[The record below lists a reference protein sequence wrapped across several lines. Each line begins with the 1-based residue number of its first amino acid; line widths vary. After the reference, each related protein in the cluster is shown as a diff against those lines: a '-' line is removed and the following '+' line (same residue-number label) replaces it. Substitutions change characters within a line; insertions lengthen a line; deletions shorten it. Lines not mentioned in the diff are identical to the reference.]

1 MVDRERQSLQF
12 LAKGIDGSIYE
23 YVVVN
28 GSDVSGGMTM
38 ASQLEVV
45 LFEVQK
51 RLERKGHLQNLMK
64 DWDRKIGFKLED
76 CTRDCCLVFGNG
88 KIIVTE
94 WNAKQKVDV
103 VVKGEIQSLQMLLT
117 GDELSYRYAKGNI
130 EMKGH
135 VRDQLKLD
143 SLLRLS
149 LGNEQK
155 LA

>member
-1 MVDRERQSLQF
+1 
-12 LAKGIDGSIYE
+12 
-23 YVVVN
+23 
-28 GSDVSGGMTM
+28 MTM

-76 CTRDCCLVFGNG
+76 GTRDCCLVFGNG